1 MDFLTNNATR
11 KKEHVRWP
19 DETGSGVLEVVHL
32 IESLEYGL
40 QEEEEEN
47 ISEEDLLEKE
57 GKEEPRWENNSKG
70 EKVARAT
77 KYAFAASLGGEA
89 FPGKSRL
96 EEMVR
101 EDMLK
106 RGPIHEEVGTLEA
119 ETEVFEEFVL
129 RQPSHVSR
137 YKRTE
142 KDDVH
147 KKLAEALEELS
158 IVRDELISANEKV
171 GIQQKRIFEY
181 ESILKEKDNEISGY
195 IREIEEKNRIIEFLI
210 RRSGESE
217 NLMAMVNGRR
227 WSDLL
232 DTRNSLTSRRD
243 KVHRELIDSPRS
255 VALMGG
261 HSRLEDLRN
270 NTVGA
275 PVVPVVKAAES
286 RDSFTKSAVFSSK
299 IGVNRL
305 QELKHK

>member
-11 KKEHVRWP
+11 KKERVRWP
-19 DETGSGVLEVVHL
+19 DEMGSGLLEVVHV
-32 IESLEYGL
+32 IESLEYSL
-40 QEEEEEN
+40 EEDEDTT
-47 ISEEDLLEKE
+47 EEDLLENE
-57 GKEEPRWENNSKG
+57 EEEEPNWEKSSKD

-96 EEMVR
+96 EEMIR
-101 EDMLK
+101 ADMAK
-106 RGPIHEEVGTLEA
+106 RGPVVEGADSVET
-119 ETEVFEEFVL
+119 ETEVFEEFAL
-129 RQPSHVSR
+129 KQPSHISR
-137 YKRTE
+137 YKRNE
-142 KDDVH
+142 KVEVH

-171 GIQQKRIFEY
+171 SIQQKRLLEY

-195 IREIEEKNRIIEFLI
+195 IREIDEKNRIIEFLI
-210 RRSGESE
+210 RRSGESD
-217 NLMAMVNGRR
+217 NLLAMVNGRR

-232 DTRNSLTSRRD
+232 DTRDSSTIRRD
-243 KVHRELIDSPRS
+243 KVYREHIDSPRS
-255 VALMGG
+255 IASIGG
-261 HSRLEDLRN
+261 HSRLNDLKS

-286 RDSFTKSAVFSSK
+286 RDSLTKSAVFPSK

-305 QELKHK
+305 QELKNK